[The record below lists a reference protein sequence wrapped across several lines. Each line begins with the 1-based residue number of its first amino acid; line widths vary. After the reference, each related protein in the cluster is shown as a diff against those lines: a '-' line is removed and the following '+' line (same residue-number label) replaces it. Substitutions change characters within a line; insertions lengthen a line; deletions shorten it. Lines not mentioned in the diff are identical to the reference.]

1 MLQHKK
7 FAIISPCKNEGE
19 NLEGFINEIN
29 NLTGVVGNNF
39 TLLIIDDGS
48 NDNTWRILEEEKQ
61 KYNFLKAIRLSKNF
75 GKEAALDAGL
85 NYIGDEFDFYITIDA
100 DLQHPVHKIPELIEN
115 FVDVEIVNTH
125 RVDLKEGFFRETF
138 SKIFYKILY
147 KFTEIKIISKTT
159 DFMLISKR
167 VRNEFIKINEID
179 KTYRILIYWLG
190 FTRKSIPIKIK
201 NREKGTSKYNFFNLS
216 RLAVSTI
223 SSFSIFPI
231 RIIGY
236 VGLAMSIIA
245 ASILIFFIIN
255 YFLNL
260 TVFSWQTQFIILQI
274 LLSGL
279 TMMSVSLVGLY
290 ISKIQKNVNTRPN
303 YIIEKKI

>member
-19 NLEGFINEIN
+19 NLKGFINEIN

-61 KYNFLKAIRLSKNF
+61 KYNFLKAIKLSKNF

-190 FTRKSIPIKIK
+190 FTRKSMPIKIK